1 MLVKEELVRDMGVG
15 REKKRKSL
23 WTRERERIWT
33 KGGGMRDKKEN
44 KSTWKEGKEGKR
56 RKEGKNEKKRKA
68 QTSRENIRTRLK
80 MR

>member
-44 KSTWKEGKEGKR
+44 KKMCKVARRTGINLRGKR
-56 RKEGKNEKKRKA
+56 KPEEKEV
-68 QTSRENIRTRLK
+68 
-80 MR
+80 